1 MSGLTAMI
9 VRHEMKKPTC
19 ANCGVF
25 LRDEEILNAIYWNT
39 IMFGSER
46 LAEATCE
53 KCEDSNYA
61 RENAIIKSPHPQY
74 DWRV

>member
-1 MSGLTAMI
+1 MI
-9 VRHEMKKPTC
+9 ARYEVKKPTC
-19 ANCGVF
+19 GNCAVF

-39 IMFGSER
+39 IMFGTDR

-61 RENAIIKSPHPQY
+61 RENSIIKPPHHQY